1 MNITPDDAREALGAI
16 EQVRAKT
23 RAMLGFNGYFL
34 LIWGCF
40 WLAGGL
46 ISEFV
51 GAGRLPWVWIP
62 LYIASLLL
70 SAKLGIDQ
78 GMRLRRESSIRIG
91 VFCWLLLLY
100 ALLWY
105 IVLQPLATLQ
115 GACLLITIT
124 FWLRCNWNVG
134 MVAENDDLRAGRDG
148 AGACGLLSLAYFF
161 LAVDS
166 AGVWYSAPGGWILPV
181 AVEEEIVADLNE
193 LIHQPIRLRIMAML
207 VTLDSDTQVGFTS
220 QENVLRMRAV
230 YGLFS
235 L

>member
-1 MNITPDDAREALGAI
+1 MGVDTVIYRQFAFIGEAGYRSGDAPAQGKQHTYRGVLLAAVAL
-16 EQVRAKT
+16 RAPLVY
-23 RAMLGFNGYFL
+23 RFAAAGDA
-34 LIWGCF
+34 
-40 WLAGGL
+40 AGGMPADHDHL
-46 ISEFV
+46 
-51 GAGRLPWVWIP
+51 
-62 LYIASLLL
+62 
-70 SAKLGIDQ
+70 
-78 GMRLRRESSIRIG
+78 
-91 VFCWLLLLY
+91 
-100 ALLWY
+100 
-105 IVLQPLATLQ
+105 
-115 GACLLITIT
+115 

-220 QENVLRMRAV
+220 LKEMLNLTDGNLGAHLKKLEEAGYIRIEKTFINNKPYTYIAATERGKQTFAEHVAALEAILQGRELA
-230 YGLFS
+230 
-235 L
+235 

>member
-1 MNITPDDAREALGAI
+1 MSMNITPDDAREALGAI

-46 ISEFV
+46 ISEFF

-78 GMRLRRESSIRIG
+78 GVRLRRESSIRIG
-91 VFCWLLLLY
+91 VFCWLLLFY

-124 FWLRCNWNVG
+124 FFGYAAIGTWEWSLKTTIFGLVETVLVLVGYYLWPTFFWLWI
-134 MVAENDDLRAGRDG
+134 AL
-148 AGACGLLSLAYFF
+148 ACGIPHL
-161 LAVDS
+161 
-166 AGVWYSAPGGWILPV
+166 G
-181 AVEEEIVADLNE
+181 
-193 LIHQPIRLRIMAML
+193 
-207 VTLDSDTQVGFTS
+207 VGFYL
-220 QENVLRMRAV
+220 LRSRRK
-230 YGLFS
+230 
-235 L
+235 